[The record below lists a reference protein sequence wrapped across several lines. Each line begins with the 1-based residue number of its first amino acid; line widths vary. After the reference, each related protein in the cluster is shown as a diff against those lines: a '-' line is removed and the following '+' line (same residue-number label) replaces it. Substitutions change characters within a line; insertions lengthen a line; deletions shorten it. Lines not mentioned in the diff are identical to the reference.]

1 MKIFEGVSISIMMYT
16 TGFVRLKTGSYTG
29 VSLLLI
35 ATAAVSIFFAIYL
48 DRTTWPKKRWT
59 QSIHLFK
66 MAKNKI
72 R

>member
-48 DRTTWPKKRWT
+48 DNLAKEKMDSKYSLIQNGKK
-59 QSIHLFK
+59 
-66 MAKNKI
+66 
-72 R
+72 